1 MFYLVARIM
10 AAYKVILV
18 WGKTSMHISINQVKP
33 VTDMSSST
41 RMVTLSAMHSIIS
54 KTTWLL
60 QQSTFLVVTRLT
72 HHALV
77 KN

>member
-33 VTDMSSST
+33 VTEMSSST

-77 KN
+77 IN

>member
-1 MFYLVARIM
+1 M

-33 VTDMSSST
+33 VTEMSSST

>member
-1 MFYLVARIM
+1 M

>member
-33 VTDMSSST
+33 VTEMSSST

>member
-33 VTDMSSST
+33 VTEMSSST

-72 HHALV
+72 YRALV

>member
-1 MFYLVARIM
+1 MFNLVARIM
-10 AAYKVILV
+10 AAYRVILV

-33 VTDMSSST
+33 VTEMSSST